1 MANNKIVE
9 IITQPFTMSVAKYK
23 KTRKGINGTYI
34 DQLRMKG

>member
-9 IITQPFTMSVAKYK
+9 IITQPFTMPIAKCK